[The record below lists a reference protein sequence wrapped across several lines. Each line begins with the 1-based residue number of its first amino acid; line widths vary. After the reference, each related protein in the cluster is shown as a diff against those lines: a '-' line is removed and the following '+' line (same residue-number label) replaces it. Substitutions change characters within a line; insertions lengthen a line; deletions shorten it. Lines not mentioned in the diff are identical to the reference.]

1 MSSLL
6 AAHRERVE
14 VCLLVAFV
22 DLTGFALQST
32 HVTDTGLADT
42 VDGYYQRVA
51 ERITAAGGRVVKY
64 IGDGM
69 LIVFDADDTEPGVAA
84 LLDVK
89 LLVDRYFED
98 LGWNCRATV
107 KAHVGTVIAGPY
119 GPPDDLRFDVIG
131 KAVNS
136 AAMLDTTGVALSAE
150 AFDRLSPT
158 MRQRFKEHTWPVTY
172 IRVDDTPRFRRR

>member
-1 MSSLL
+1 MSSLDTTR
-6 AAHRERVE
+6 RERAE
-14 VCLLVAFV
+14 VCLLVAFI

-32 HVTDTGLADT
+32 RVPDTELAAA

-51 ERITAAGGRVVKY
+51 ERIAAAGGRVVKY
-64 IGDGM
+64 IGDGT

-89 LLVDRYFED
+89 RLVDRYFED

-131 KAVNS
+131 KTVNT
-136 AAMLDTTGVALSAE
+136 AAMLDTTGITLSHE
-150 AFDRLSPT
+150 AFHRLSPAL
-158 MRQRFKEHTWPVTY
+158 RQRFQEHAPPTTF
-172 IRVDDTPRFRRR
+172 IGADDMPRFRRR